1 MFGKKREIKYN
12 FEKDGNIITLT
23 PFGDLTLANAFHYVI
38 NEKIISPE
46 TTAIVLDLANV
57 SKYDTLILTII
68 IKLKH
73 LANDRQINFTY
84 INETD
89 DLRNYIYLMMPKQE
103 ISHLKTEPDN
113 SIRAMIENLG
123 IATKSLISDVGDF
136 IEFFGHLVV
145 KLLKLP
151 FKPLSMRWEDFPMQF
166 FRSGVL
172 AIPITVLIV
181 FLIGLITGY
190 QGAMQLKRFGA
201 DMFIADLIGISITRE
216 LSPLMV
222 AILVAGRSGSAF
234 AAELGS
240 MKLSDEINALTS
252 MGYDKFEFLV
262 LPRVLA
268 VVLAMPF
275 IVIICNLVGLFGG
288 LIAALTTLDVTVVS
302 YINRLEIALSYGD
315 ILSGLIKSIFFG
327 FVIASIGC
335 YKGLKVSG
343 GADAVGRFTTSS
355 VVAGVFMI
363 ILSDAIFTFIFQ
375 AIGI

>member
-1 MFGKKREIKYN
+1 MLRRKKDIRLNYAES
-12 FEKDGNIITLT
+12 GNVATIT
-23 PFGDLTLANAFHYVI
+23 PFGDMILSNGSYYEFD
-38 NEKIISPE
+38 EKVLSDKITGLI
-46 TTAIVLDLANV
+46 LDLAQIE
-57 SKYDTLILTII
+57 KYDSILVAFILQ
-68 IKLKH
+68 LKES
-73 LANDRQINFTY
+73 ANKKDIHFTY
-84 INETD
+84 INASDE
-89 DLRNYIYLMMPKQE
+89 LLKYIELLIPNQQFGDFKA
-103 ISHLKTEPDN
+103 EPDN
-113 SIRAMIENLG
+113 SIKGMIINLG
-123 IATKSLISDVGDF
+123 IGTKNLLSDIRDF
-136 IEFFGHLVV
+136 VEFFGNLFI
-145 KLLKLP
+145 KIIKLP
-151 FKPLSMRWEDFPMQF
+151 FKPLSIRWEDFPMQF

-190 QGAMQLKRFGA
+190 QGAIQLKRFGA

-240 MKLSDEINALTS
+240 MKISDEINALTS
-252 MGYDKFEFLV
+252 MGYDKIEFLV

-275 IVIICNLVGLFGG
+275 IVIICNLVGLLGG
-288 LIAALTTLDVTVVS
+288 LIAALATLDVTVVS
-302 YINRLEIALSYGD
+302 YVNRLEIALNYGD
-315 ILSGLIKSIFFG
+315 IASGLIKSLFFG
-327 FVIASIGC
+327 FVISSIGC

-343 GADAVGRFTTSS
+343 GADAVGRFTTSA

-375 AIGI
+375 ALGI